1 MSTMGVAFLAAPRHD
16 DLRDLQVHWVNQSL
30 MKLKFRR
37 YLARARAR
45 TALVNVGPPAL
56 THKGRAFKALPG
68 DFLLNFVHFQRADFH
83 SLCIDF
89 VFKMIILKENY

>member
-1 MSTMGVAFLAAPRHD
+1 MKNASFETSGYLAR
-16 DLRDLQVHWVNQSL
+16 
-30 MKLKFRR
+30 
-37 YLARARAR
+37 ARARAR

-89 VFKMIILKENY
+89 VFKMIILKENYRFSLIHHVQPP